1 MNTVPFLY
9 AYLLKHRAEYEEL
22 YEHYEPRIERFVI
35 DQIQKQHI
43 NRHLAVLYQGFLT
56 PAIVTETMAK
66 PLSRL
71 LFAHLVRVEDNRIR
85 KVIVGQPGNLKMTE
99 TLLQNGIAWVAIYG
113 NDYTIAFEDAYGN
126 RFLKNVEYTLEKLLV
141 PGKYLRLLEHY
152 VPDTVELDLYFA
164 QNDRGEEAM
173 PSAKLMRMARLAAS
187 DAVEPKLRHKIA
199 VELAQAYFDADD
211 VQALDEYLQE
221 FDGEH
226 LTVEQRETVLR
237 FLILRGNYEK
247 AYQWIERYTPYFAE
261 AKILLRLTDALI
273 SQSVHDGEPA
283 LYAAALSV
291 FAEENT
297 TEMFWSICLIMYR
310 ERRKSCVISGKQP
323 DLLK

>member
-1 MNTVPFLY
+1 MPFYY

-164 QNDRGEEAM
+164 Q
-173 PSAKLMRMARLAAS
+173 K
-187 DAVEPKLRHKIA
+187 
-199 VELAQAYFDADD
+199 
-211 VQALDEYLQE
+211 
-221 FDGEH
+221 
-226 LTVEQRETVLR
+226 
-237 FLILRGNYEK
+237 
-247 AYQWIERYTPYFAE
+247 
-261 AKILLRLTDALI
+261 
-273 SQSVHDGEPA
+273 
-283 LYAAALSV
+283 
-291 FAEENT
+291 
-297 TEMFWSICLIMYR
+297 
-310 ERRKSCVISGKQP
+310 
-323 DLLK
+323 

>member
-1 MNTVPFLY
+1 
-9 AYLLKHRAEYEEL
+9 
-22 YEHYEPRIERFVI
+22 
-35 DQIQKQHI
+35 
-43 NRHLAVLYQGFLT
+43 
-56 PAIVTETMAK
+56 
-66 PLSRL
+66 
-71 LFAHLVRVEDNRIR
+71 
-85 KVIVGQPGNLKMTE
+85 
-99 TLLQNGIAWVAIYG
+99 
-113 NDYTIAFEDAYGN
+113 
-126 RFLKNVEYTLEKLLV
+126 
-141 PGKYLRLLEHY
+141 
-152 VPDTVELDLYFA
+152 
-164 QNDRGEEAM
+164 M